1 MYLLYEKYLYL
12 KKIYLKKSCKYQEA
26 QNISNRPT
34 VNLFIYKLGRVKDE
48 YLEYFSSV

>member
-1 MYLLYEKYLYL
+1 MYLLYDKYLY
-12 KKIYLKKSCKYQEA
+12 YQEA

-48 YLEYFSSV
+48 YQHE